1 MKGADIVVEELN
13 VEVKPSLFQVLGN
26 RGFRRLWAAQAIS
39 LTAQSMVNF
48 AVIVLTER
56 VTQRSLFTSLA
67 VLSFVI
73 PPVLVGAFAGVVVDR
88 TNKPFM
94 LWITNLL
101 RTGLM
106 IGYFLFDRN
115 WSPAILLSVIFLIPA
130 IIAAVSE
137 FFAQAEAATIPL
149 LVPRHQLLAANALF
163 ATTYNASLVGGMAI
177 LGPLL
182 VTFLGLSRLWLFVG
196 LLYGLCTVLVARLPS
211 GDRSQERPLAAIFG
225 DSTDGWRATFRRE
238 FWLPVREGW
247 AFMAGHPPVR
257 TATINLSLAS
267 TILLVVATLGPGFVS
282 RVLGRNP
289 EDVSFLL
296 LPASLGMALGVVLVG
311 RVVGRVGAARLISLS
326 MIGGALF
333 LAGLALSP
341 LWGGSLARLF
351 WGPDAPQHL
360 LGNTILGG
368 AIVAAVGLG
377 LVNSFITV
385 PAYTQLQ
392 EETEDNM
399 RGRVFA
405 SLFMITG
412 SLSMLPVLF
421 AGALADW
428 LGLVMVMVIVAGIMG
443 VAGLATL
450 GRRTI
455 AAGAHAQTDAPPG
468 A

>member
-1 MKGADIVVEELN
+1 MVVEE
-13 VEVKPSLFQVLGN
+13 VHGTSRASLIQVLRN
-26 RGFRRLWAAQAIS
+26 RGFSRLWAAQAIS
-39 LTAQSMVNF
+39 LTAQAMVNF

-67 VLSFVI
+67 ILSFVI

-88 TNKPFM
+88 SNKPFM

-106 IGYFLFDRN
+106 IGYFLFDRD
-115 WSPAILLSVIFLIPA
+115 WSPVVLLSGIFLITA
-130 IIAAVSE
+130 LFAAVSQ
-137 FFAQAEAATIPL
+137 FFGPAEAATIPL

-163 ATTYNASLVGGMAI
+163 ATTYNASLVVGMAI

-182 VTFLGLSRLWLFVG
+182 VTLLGLRRLWLFIAV
-196 LLYGLCTVLVARLPS
+196 LYGLCTILVARLPS
-211 GDRSQERPLAAIFG
+211 GDRSQERPLRAILRE
-225 DSTDGWRATFRRE
+225 STDGLAATLYRE

-247 AFMAGHPPVR
+247 SFMANHPPVR
-257 TATINLSLAS
+257 AATINLSLAS

-296 LPASLGMALGVVLVG
+296 LPASLGMILGIVLVG
-311 RVVGRVGAARLISLS
+311 RVVRRTGPSRLISLS
-326 MIGGALF
+326 MVGGALC

-341 LWGGSLARLF
+341 TWGVSLAHLF
-351 WGPDAPQHL
+351 GGAAAPANL
-360 LGNTILGG
+360 IGDVILGG
-368 AIVAAVGLG
+368 AVVMAVGLG
-377 LVNSFITV
+377 VVNSFITV

-392 EETEDNM
+392 EETDESM

-412 SLSMLPVLF
+412 TLSMLPVLF

-428 LGLVMVMVIVAGIMG
+428 LGLITVMVIVAVIMG
-443 VAGLATL
+443 AAGFVTM
-450 GRRTI
+450 GRRSQTSPPR
-455 AAGAHAQTDAPPG
+455 AHADAPPG

>member
-1 MKGADIVVEELN
+1 MKGADIVVEEVN
-13 VEVKPSLFQVLGN
+13 VEVRSSLLHVLRN
-26 RGFRRLWAAQAIS
+26 RGFSRLWAAQAIS

-67 VLSFVI
+67 ILSFVI

-88 TNKPFM
+88 SNKPAM

-101 RTGLM
+101 RMLLLVCF
-106 IGYFLFDRN
+106 FLFDRD
-115 WSPAILLSVIFLIPA
+115 WSPSILLIGIFLLTA
-130 IIAAVSE
+130 LFAAVSQ
-137 FFAQAEAATIPL
+137 FFGPAEAATIPL
-149 LVPRHQLLAANALF
+149 LVPRNQLLAANALF

-177 LGPLL
+177 LGPIL
-182 VTFLGLSRLWLFVG
+182 VAFLGLRRLWLFVAA
-196 LLYGLCTVLVARLPS
+196 LYGLCVILVARLPS
-211 GDRSQERPLAAIFG
+211 GDRSHEKPLLAVLR
-225 DSTDGWRATFRRE
+225 DSTDGLGATLHRE
-238 FWLPVREGW
+238 FWVPVREGW
-247 AFMAGHPPVR
+247 SFMAGNAPVR
-257 TATINLSLAS
+257 TATINLSVAS

-282 RVLGRNP
+282 RILGRNP

-296 LPASLGMALGVVLVG
+296 LPASLGMLLGVVLVG
-311 RVVGRVGAARLISLS
+311 RVVRRVGTARLISLS
-326 MIGGALF
+326 MVGGALS

-341 LWGGSLARLF
+341 FWGSVLAQLLWGIN
-351 WGPDAPQHL
+351 APADL

-368 AIVAAVGLG
+368 AIVMAVGLG

-392 EETEDNM
+392 EETEDHM

-428 LGLVMVMVIVAGIMG
+428 LGLVAVMVVVAVIMG
-443 VAGLATL
+443 LAGLATL
-450 GRRTI
+450 SRRSP
-455 AAGAHAQTDAPPG
+455 APQPRGQTDAPPG
-468 A
+468 N